1 VALIRA
7 RGCVASGRTTCSRAG
22 WIAGH
27 RQRSADCIP
36 AHVRA
41 RAMRAVTVLVPV
53 LPNGSGGVCGVRA
66 AVQCGMALLLSALRR
81 RVTGRG
87 DATWTATGWKTW
99 AAAGGALLLGQPLSS
114 LLTPP
119 NAREGLANGPGLT
132 TRAYVIPTRVQ
143 PHAEPVR
150 TSGRRCWQDSQH
162 APKSRHGNKLA
173 VNLVVFTSLRTR
185 VKRKSAVRAARSV
198 LESLCTCIPPHTSPC
213 RVSPATHF
221 QTRTYSSD
229 TIAPVSG
236 DGVEQVRPDP
246 AYSKPRAPV
255 KQMCLFSYCSLDSS
269 RRYFP
274 SKNTDLTKLHK
285 LPNKSNLRGIRS
297 GKDRD
302 MSHTNVSEPKLTVCV
317 AS

>member
-1 VALIRA
+1 MGVE
-7 RGCVASGRTTCSRAG
+7 ASAACEPRSSAG
-22 WIAGH
+22 WRCCYLRCAEGSRGGGGCDLDCH
-27 RQRSADCIP
+27 GMEDVGGSWRRTVARSTFIKLAY
-36 AHVRA
+36 
-41 RAMRAVTVLVPV
+41 T
-53 LPNGSGGVCGVRA
+53 SE
-66 AVQCGMALLLSALRR
+66 RR
-81 RVTGRG
+81 RFC
-87 DATWTATGWKTW
+87 
-99 AAAGGALLLGQPLSS
+99 S
-114 LLTPP
+114 
-119 NAREGLANGPGLT
+119 REGLANGPGLT

-150 TSGRRCWQDSQH
+150 TSGCRCWQDSQH

-185 VKRKSAVRAARSV
+185 VIRKSAVRAACSV

-269 RRYFP
+269 KRYFP